1 MIVDNIEQARQAGAS
16 QNIFSPLAT
25 TNNPGS
31 PQPQASTKYLLTG
44 NQSILPN
51 RMSQNNVNFID
62 SINNA

>member
-25 TNNPGS
+25 NNPGS
-31 PQPQASTKYLLTG
+31 PQPQTSAKYLLTG
-44 NQSILPN
+44 NQSNMPN
-51 RMSQNNVNFID
+51 RMSQNNVNFLE